1 MTRNIL
7 HIGITIVAF
16 GFILLGLKEP
26 FNAPQT
32 PDKHSVAIEKQ
43 IYTEEDLHWLTMNI
57 YFEARNQPLAGMLA
71 VGQVVL
77 NRVDHP
83 NYPKNIKD
91 VITQAKL
98 NANGQPIRNK
108 CQFSWYCDGKKDE
121 INKNDKLYSKVEYAA
136 RLVLER
142 RIPDLV
148 EGATHYHTVKVKREW
163 GYPLTTVIEDHIF
176 YRKPTRPPKGSLQ

>member
-1 MTRNIL
+1 MIRTIL
-7 HIGITIVAF
+7 HTSLAFIAF
-16 GFILLGLKEP
+16 GFIFLGFKEP
-26 FNAPQT
+26 YT
-32 PDKHSVAIEKQ
+32 PPNTPETHFVALEKQ
-43 IYTEEDLHWLTMNI
+43 SYTEEDLHWMVMNI

-77 NRVDHP
+77 NRIEHP
-83 NYPKNIKD
+83 NYPKTVKD

-98 NANGQPIRNK
+98 NSNGQPIRNK

-121 INKNDKLYSKVEYAA
+121 INKTDKSYSKVEYAA

-148 EGATHYHTVKVKREW
+148 DGATHYHTLKVKREW

-176 YRKPTRPPKGSLQ
+176 YRKPTAKAKEKTL

>member
-7 HIGITIVAF
+7 RIGIIIVAF
-16 GFILLGLKEP
+16 GFLLLSLKEP
-26 FNAPQT
+26 DNLPQT
-32 PDKHSVAIEKQ
+32 PDNNFVVLKKQ
-43 IYTEEDLHWLTMNI
+43 SYTEEDLHWLTMNI

-98 NANGQPIRNK
+98 NDKGQPIRNK

-121 INKNDKLYSKVEYAA
+121 INKNDKSYPKVEYAA

-142 RIPDLV
+142 HIPDLV
-148 EGATHYHTVKVKREW
+148 DGATHYHTLKVKREW

-176 YRKPTRPPKGSLQ
+176 YRKPTHLPKGSLQ